1 MDVRFINP
9 VLETLMNVLGTM
21 ANMEPKIGKPSL
33 KKNQDAMGDVTGFM
47 SMESP
52 QTRGSMA
59 ITFTRP
65 VIFEIARR
73 MLGAE
78 LTEIDDTARDLT
90 GEMANMVVGGAKNI
104 LADKGFDFE
113 MSLPTVL
120 SGQPHEIKHN
130 GDGQAIVLPFKAE
143 SGDFYIEICFEVSPH
158 RVHIHCFVL
167 SLLIYTYVMRYCFNP
182 VKFILLLTDYNS
194 GRKR

>member
-21 ANMEPKIGKPSL
+21 AQMQPKVGKPAL
-33 KKNQDAMGDVTGFM
+33 KQNQQALGEVTGFM
-47 SMESP
+47 KMESP
-52 QTRGSMA
+52 QTRGSMS

-78 LTEIDDTARDLT
+78 LTEIDDVARDLT

-104 LADKGFDFE
+104 LVDKGFDFE
-113 MSLPTVL
+113 MSLPQVL
-120 SGQPHEIKHN
+120 SGQPHDIKHN
-130 GDGQAIVLPFKAE
+130 CDAQTIMLPFKAE
-143 SGDFYIEICFEVSPH
+143 SGEFCIEICFEDIP
-158 RVHIHCFVL
+158 
-167 SLLIYTYVMRYCFNP
+167 
-182 VKFILLLTDYNS
+182 
-194 GRKR
+194 

>member
-21 ANMEPKIGKPSL
+21 AKMEPKAGKPSL
-33 KKNQDAMGDVTGFM
+33 KKDQQAMGEVTGFM
-47 SMESP
+47 AMESP

-59 ITFTRP
+59 ISFSRP
-65 VIFEIARR
+65 VIFEIAKR

-78 LTEIDDTARDLT
+78 LTEIDDTAKDLT

-104 LADKGFDFE
+104 LVENGFDFE

-120 SGQPHEIKHN
+120 SGQPHDIKHN
-130 GDGQAIVLPFKAE
+130 CDAQTIVLPFKAD
-143 SGDFYIEICFEVSPH
+143 SGDFCIEICFEDVA
-158 RVHIHCFVL
+158 
-167 SLLIYTYVMRYCFNP
+167 
-182 VKFILLLTDYNS
+182 
-194 GRKR
+194 

>member
-21 ANMEPKIGKPSL
+21 AQMQPKVGKPAL
-33 KKNQDAMGDVTGFM
+33 KQNQQALGEVTGFM
-47 SMESP
+47 KMESP
-52 QTRGSMA
+52 QTRGSMS

-78 LTEIDDTARDLT
+78 LTEIDDVARDLT

-104 LADKGFDFE
+104 LVDKGFDFE
-113 MSLPTVL
+113 MSLPQVL
-120 SGQPHEIKHN
+120 SGQPHDIKHN
-130 GDGQAIVLPFKAE
+130 CDAQTIMLPFKAE
-143 SGDFYIEICFEVSPH
+143 SGEFCIEICFED
-158 RVHIHCFVL
+158 I
-167 SLLIYTYVMRYCFNP
+167 T
-182 VKFILLLTDYNS
+182 
-194 GRKR
+194 

>member
-9 VLETLMNVLGTM
+9 VLETLMNVLGIM
-21 ANMEPKIGKPSL
+21 AKMEPKVGTPSL
-33 KKNQDAMGDVTGFM
+33 KNNQQALGEVTGFM
-47 SMESP
+47 KMESS

-65 VIFEIARR
+65 VIFDIAKR

-78 LTEIDDTARDLT
+78 LTEIDDVARDLT

-104 LADKGFDFE
+104 LLEKGFDFE
-113 MSLPTVL
+113 MSLPKVL

-130 GDGQAIVLPFKAE
+130 
-143 SGDFYIEICFEVSPH
+143 
-158 RVHIHCFVL
+158 
-167 SLLIYTYVMRYCFNP
+167 
-182 VKFILLLTDYNS
+182 
-194 GRKR
+194 